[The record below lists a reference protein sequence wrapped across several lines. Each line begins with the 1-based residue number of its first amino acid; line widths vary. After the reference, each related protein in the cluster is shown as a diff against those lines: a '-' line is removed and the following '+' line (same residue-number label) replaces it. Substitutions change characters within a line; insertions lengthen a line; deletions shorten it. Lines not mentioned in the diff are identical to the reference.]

1 MMKYYKSYILSIAI
15 SAMTLLAIPAVA
27 ASPVTTALNGH
38 QILERTTSKIG
49 KARCITTSFSMTAN
63 GQTAKGTLKMSGDKF
78 FLTLPNARI
87 WYDGRTLWSLDSS
100 TKEVNISEPMPEEL
114 AQVNPMIIISSML
127 NASTPRQMKGTAKD
141 YSLHVTPK
149 ASQHLAFTSAIID
162 VDKKTFLPSRIVL
175 TLDSGQT
182 VTLNTNNVDLTTN
195 HPASTFVFNKN
206 DYPGYALIDLR

>member
-1 MMKYYKSYILSIAI
+1 MKYYKSYILSIAI

-27 ASPVTTALNGH
+27 ASPATTALNGH

-114 AQVNPMIIISSML
+114 AQVNPMIIISSYPATDERHSQGL
-127 NASTPRQMKGTAKD
+127 FLTRHAQGITAPRVYKRHNRCGQKNVSPLA
-141 YSLHVTPK
+141 YSPDSRLRPDGHTKHQQRRPHHK
-149 ASQHLAFTSAIID
+149 
-162 VDKKTFLPSRIVL
+162 PS
-175 TLDSGQT
+175 G
-182 VTLNTNNVDLTTN
+182 
-195 HPASTFVFNKN
+195 
-206 DYPGYALIDLR
+206 IDLCFQ